1 MKRCMQTGLI
11 VLLLFGARAVPGQEV
26 SVTAEV
32 SRTRMTIDETLIL
45 TVSVSGSELGDV
57 PKPVLPDMQPFIVIG
72 STSSSSSSFNLVNGK
87 LSSSRSV
94 RFIYQL
100 KPRRTGT
107 FVIDA
112 AEVTLDGVAHETT
125 PITIEVTPGASGS
138 SQPGASRAAPTG
150 GSPSSAAGQS
160 STAGQSSATGSSQD
174 AAATP
179 DLENTVYI
187 RTNLDKRR
195 AYLGEQVTVTY
206 TLYTR
211 LGLSN
216 ARYDVVPT
224 YTGFWMEELFSA
236 HHLDFKE
243 EIIGGRRYAVAT
255 LRTIALFP
263 TVTGELTLEPLSMI
277 CDVQAERSRRSLF
290 DSFLSDPFDTFF
302 SNTRQIRVVSGEQT
316 VRVLPLPGEGRP
328 DGFRNAVGD
337 FSLKAMVDQA
347 TTEVN
352 RPVTLTIELTG
363 EGNLKTVE
371 DPELPPLGDVKE
383 YQSGNRAE
391 YASGRLRISG
401 TKTWDHVLIPTVPG
415 DHTIASLAFPFFDP
429 DTDAYRVTTTEPIT
443 ISVLPASGTQ
453 AAVVGMPRRSVVRQ
467 IREDIHYIKP
477 ETVYL
482 GDQGEVL
489 FRSTWY
495 LLLHGLPVAAILATV
510 LYRSHAHRLR
520 RDAGFARRRRAR
532 NTAIGLLRR
541 SREQLEQSALD
552 QAFTGISNALYGYV
566 ADRCNLPTAGL
577 TSPRV
582 VELLR
587 ERGVDEDTAALV
599 RDCLD
604 ACDLAR
610 FAPTAHTAEHAGDL
624 HDKARRGIE
633 SIESQLSR
641 DR

>member
-1 MKRCMQTGLI
+1 MKRYMQTGLV
-11 VLLLFGARAVPGQEV
+11 VLLLLGARAVPGQEI

-32 SRTRMTIDETLIL
+32 SRTRMTVDETLIL

-57 PKPVLPDMQPFIVIG
+57 PKPVLADMQPFIVIG

-100 KPRRTGT
+100 KPRSTGT

-112 AEVTLDGVAHETT
+112 AEVTLDGVTHETT
-125 PITIEVTPGASGS
+125 PITIEVTPAAPGS
-138 SQPGASRAAPTG
+138 SQPGVTRAAPSG
-150 GSPSSAAGQS
+150 GSPSTAAGQS
-160 STAGQSSATGSSQD
+160 SAAGSSQD
-174 AAATP
+174 AAGTP
-179 DLENTVYI
+179 DLEDTVYI

-216 ARYDVVPT
+216 ARYDVVPS

-243 EIIGGRRYAVAT
+243 EIIGGRRYAVST
-255 LRTIALFP
+255 LRMIALFP

-316 VRVLPLPGEGRP
+316 VQVLPLPREGRP
-328 DGFRNAVGD
+328 DGFGNAVGD
-337 FSLKAMVDQA
+337 FSLKVMVDQA

-352 RPVTLTIELTG
+352 QPVTLTIELTG
-363 EGNLKTVE
+363 EGNLKIVE
-371 DPELPPLGDVKE
+371 DPVLPPLGDFKE

-391 YASGRLRISG
+391 YASDRLRISG

-415 DHTIASLAFPFFDP
+415 DHTIASLVFPFFDP
-429 DTDAYRVTTTEPIT
+429 DTDSYRVASTEPVT

-453 AAVVGMPRRSVVRQ
+453 AAVVGTPRRSIVRQ
-467 IREDIHYIKP
+467 IREDIQYIKP

-482 GDQGEVL
+482 GDQGEIL
-489 FRSTWY
+489 FQSTWY
-495 LLLHGLPVAAILATV
+495 LLLHVLPVAAILATV

-520 RDAGFARRRRAR
+520 GDTGFARRRRAR
-532 NTAIGLLRR
+532 STAHSLLRR
-541 SREQLEQSALD
+541 SREQLKRGTLD

-566 ADRCNLPTAGL
+566 ADKCNLPTAGL

-587 ERGVDEDTAALV
+587 VRGVDVDTTALV

-624 HDKARRGIE
+624 HDKARDGIE

>member
-1 MKRCMQTGLI
+1 MKRYMRTGLI
-11 VLLLFGARAVPGQEV
+11 LLLLLGARAVPGQEI

-32 SRTRMTIDETLIL
+32 SRTRVTVDETLIL
-45 TVSVSGSELGDV
+45 TVTVSGSGVGDV
-57 PKPVLPDMQPFIVIG
+57 PNPVLPDMQPFIVIG
-72 STSSSSSSFNLVNGK
+72 STSSTSSSFNLVNGK

-112 AEVTLDGVAHETT
+112 AEVTLDGATHETT
-125 PITIEVTPGASGS
+125 PITIEVTPGAPGS
-138 SQPGASRAAPTG
+138 SQPGASRAAPSG
-150 GSPSSAAGQS
+150 GSS
-160 STAGQSSATGSSQD
+160 STAASPSQD
-174 AAATP
+174 AAVTP
-179 DLENTVYI
+179 DLEDTVYI
-187 RTNLDKRR
+187 RTTLDKKR
-195 AYLGEQVTVTY
+195 AYQGEQVTVTY

-216 ARYDVVPT
+216 ARYDVVPS

-236 HHLDFKE
+236 HHLDFME
-243 EIIGGRRYAVAT
+243 EIIGGRRYAVAK
-255 LRTIALFP
+255 LREIALFP
-263 TVTGELTLEPLSMI
+263 TVTGELKLEPLSMI

-302 SNTRQIRVVSGEQT
+302 STTRQIRVVSGEQT
-316 VRVLPLPGEGRP
+316 VRVVPLPAAGRP

-337 FSLKAMVDQA
+337 FSLKAMVDHA

-352 RPVTLTIELTG
+352 QPVTLTIELTG

-371 DPELPPLGDVKE
+371 DPELPPLGDFKE

-391 YASGRLRISG
+391 YASGGLGISG
-401 TKTWDHVLIPTVPG
+401 TKTWDHVLIPTSAG
-415 DHTIASLAFPFFDP
+415 DHTIASLSFPFFDP
-429 DTDAYRVTTTEPIT
+429 DTDAYRVATTDPLT
-443 ISVLPASGTQ
+443 ISVLPASGAQ
-453 AAVVGMPRRSVVRQ
+453 AAVVDMPRRSVVRQ
-467 IREDIHYIKP
+467 IREDIQYIKP
-477 ETVYL
+477 ETVFL

-495 LLLHGLPVAAILATV
+495 LLLHVLPVAAILATV

-520 RDAGFARRRRAR
+520 RDTGFARRRRAKS
-532 NTAIGLLRR
+532 TALNLLRR
-541 SREQLEQSALD
+541 SREQLKQGALD

-566 ADRCNLPTAGL
+566 ADKCNLPTAGL

-587 ERGVDEDTAALV
+587 ERGVDEEAAALV
-599 RDCLD
+599 TDCLD

-624 HDKARRGIE
+624 VDKARNGIE
-633 SIESQLSR
+633 SLESQLTG

>member
-1 MKRCMQTGLI
+1 MKRCMRTGLI
-11 VLLLFGARAVPGQEV
+11 LLLLLGVRAVPGQEI

-32 SRTRMTIDETLIL
+32 SRTRVTVDETLIL
-45 TVSVSGSELGDV
+45 TVTVSGSGVGDV
-57 PKPVLPDMQPFIVIG
+57 PNPVLPDMQPFIVIG
-72 STSSSSSSFNLVNGK
+72 STSSTSSSFNLVNGQ

-112 AEVTLDGVAHETT
+112 AEVTLDGVTHETT
-125 PITIEVTPGASGS
+125 PITIEVTPGAPGT
-138 SQPGASRAAPTG
+138 SQPGATRAAPSG
-150 GSPSSAAGQS
+150 GSS
-160 STAGQSSATGSSQD
+160 STAASPSQD
-174 AAATP
+174 AAGTP
-179 DLENTVYI
+179 DLEDTVYI
-187 RTNLDKRR
+187 RTTLDKKR
-195 AYLGEQVTVTY
+195 AYQGEQVTVTY

-216 ARYDVVPT
+216 ARYDVVPS

-236 HHLDFKE
+236 HHLDFME
-243 EIIGGRRYAVAT
+243 EIIGGRRFAVAK
-255 LRTIALFP
+255 LREIALFP
-263 TVTGELTLEPLSMI
+263 TVTGELKLEPLAMI

-302 SNTRQIRVVSGEQT
+302 STTRQIRVVSGEQT
-316 VRVLPLPGEGRP
+316 VRVLPLPAAGRP
-328 DGFRNAVGD
+328 EGFRNAVGD
-337 FSLKAMVDQA
+337 FSLKAMVDHA

-352 RPVTLTIELTG
+352 QPVTLTIELTG

-371 DPELPPLGDVKE
+371 DPELPPLGDFKE

-391 YASGRLRISG
+391 YASGGLGISG
-401 TKTWDHVLIPTVPG
+401 TKTWDHVLIPTAAG
-415 DHTIASLAFPFFDP
+415 DYTIASLSFPFFDP
-429 DTDAYRVTTTEPIT
+429 DTDAYRVATTDPVT
-443 ISVLPASGTQ
+443 ISVLPASGAQ
-453 AAVVGMPRRSVVRQ
+453 AAVVDMPRRSVVRQ
-467 IREDIHYIKP
+467 IREDIQYIKP
-477 ETVYL
+477 ETVFL

-495 LLLHGLPVAAILATV
+495 LLLHVLPVAAILATV

-520 RDAGFARRRRAR
+520 RDTGLARRRRAKS
-532 NTAIGLLRR
+532 TALNLLRR
-541 SREQLEQSALD
+541 SREQLKQGALD

-566 ADRCNLPTAGL
+566 ADKCNLPTAGL

-587 ERGVDEDTAALV
+587 ERGVDEEAAALV

-624 HDKARRGIE
+624 VDKARNGIE
-633 SIESQLSR
+633 SIETQLSG